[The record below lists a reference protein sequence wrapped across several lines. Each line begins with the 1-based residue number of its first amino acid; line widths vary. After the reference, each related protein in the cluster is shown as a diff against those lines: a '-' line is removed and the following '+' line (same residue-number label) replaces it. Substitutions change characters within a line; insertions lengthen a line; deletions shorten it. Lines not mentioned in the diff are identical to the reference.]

1 MKDGNEKVRKRYDRV
16 SLFYDFFESMIEK
29 TLFSKWRNIALGGL
43 KGRVLEVGIGTGKNL
58 KYYSEDVELTGIDIS
73 PKMLAKAVKKKEKL
87 GIKADLKLM
96 DAQQMEFDDDNFDF
110 VVVTFVLC
118 SVPDPIKALHEIERV
133 LKKDG
138 KLIALEHVLS
148 KNPIIAFW
156 ERVHNP
162 VTSRLFGFNVNRDT
176 KSNIENS
183 GFTVITDKELAVR
196 DVFRIFICNM
206 PRS

>member
-87 GIKADLKLM
+87 GIRADLKLM